1 MQANLTSDLYGFR
14 RSGGSHGDVFTSP
27 QVVSFMLDLI
37 GYTIEKD
44 LSKFRVLEPSFG
56 YGDFLIEIQNRLIQS
71 AHRFNFDASEVMS
84 QNIYGCEIDKIKYDK
99 CIETLKLLMPNF
111 VPLKLKNEDFL
122 FSKWK
127 VQFDFIIGNPPYIR
141 YENIPKEVISSYR
154 FQFTTFH
161 YRCDLYVLFY
171 EQCLNNLSI
180 NGRHCFICSNRWLR
194 NEYGKKLRAF
204 ISSSYNLEY
213 VIDVEKV
220 EVFKESVLAYLAI
233 TLISNTGVGGDT
245 NIATINDLS
254 ELKLPIATDKK
265 KIRYL
270 NNWNNLF
277 LSNEMNGLSS
287 VEQQGFKIGIGV
299 ATGAD
304 KLFISTEFKDT
315 IEQELLLPIVNAKD
329 LSGDKFNWKG
339 LYLLN
344 PYNSNGS
351 IIELNR
357 YPKAKQYLEIHK
369 SVLENRHIVKNG
381 RMWYVLIDKVKPQLV
396 KQPKI
401 LLPDISGNNV
411 IFIDK
416 GLFYPAH
423 NIYYIVGKTIDDL
436 EVLAAILMSRFVKGQ
451 IESLSNKMNGS
462 LPRWQ
467 SQNIRKLRIPIIADV
482 SPLLRSKLIEAY
494 YRQSVRDID
503 IIVEDIVNLQSTNKQ
518 INEKNVIPQSL
529 FD

>member
-1 MQANLTSDLYGFR
+1 MIYTVSDVVEALMAMYFI
-14 RSGGSHGDVFTSP
+14 SP

-122 FSKWK
+122 FSKWE

-220 EVFKESVLAYLAI
+220 EVFKESVLAYPAI

-287 VEQQGFKIGIGV
+287 VEQQGF
-299 ATGAD
+299 
-304 KLFISTEFKDT
+304 
-315 IEQELLLPIVNAKD
+315 
-329 LSGDKFNWKG
+329 
-339 LYLLN
+339 
-344 PYNSNGS
+344 
-351 IIELNR
+351 
-357 YPKAKQYLEIHK
+357 
-369 SVLENRHIVKNG
+369 
-381 RMWYVLIDKVKPQLV
+381 
-396 KQPKI
+396 
-401 LLPDISGNNV
+401 
-411 IFIDK
+411 
-416 GLFYPAH
+416 
-423 NIYYIVGKTIDDL
+423 
-436 EVLAAILMSRFVKGQ
+436 
-451 IESLSNKMNGS
+451 
-462 LPRWQ
+462 
-467 SQNIRKLRIPIIADV
+467 
-482 SPLLRSKLIEAY
+482 
-494 YRQSVRDID
+494 
-503 IIVEDIVNLQSTNKQ
+503 
-518 INEKNVIPQSL
+518 
-529 FD
+529 